1 MSGATIGVPPLI
13 HAIVQVGD
21 GALVGV
27 RQARGMSPT
36 RRRPP
41 HAPAL
46 RVAAPDGPGWVRATV
61 ARRTY
66 RRRLGFAQGD
76 LALSAEGSIV
86 VLCSGWRFVGFGPPL
101 PLVEVIEEGWIPRP
115 ATLQGPHA
123 G

>member
-1 MSGATIGVPPLI
+1 MLI
-13 HAIVQVGD
+13 HAIVRMAD
-21 GALVGV
+21 GALVAV
-27 RQARGMSPT
+27 RQARVMSPT

-41 HAPAL
+41 HAPVL
-46 RVAAPDGPGWVRATV
+46 RAAAPDGPGWVRATV

-76 LALSAEGSIV
+76 LALSAEGS
-86 VLCSGWRFVGFGPPL
+86 VLVLRSGWRFVGFGPSP

-115 ATLQGPHA
+115 APLQGPDGA